1 MIALDTNVLV
11 RFLTADDKPQA
22 ARAKALLSKKEVC
35 WVPVTVL
42 LELAWVLGGYAW
54 DNVKIART
62 LRELIGENV
71 INPQH
76 PEAVSRA
83 LRWAEAGM
91 AFADALHLALSA
103 SATEFASFDDALR
116 KKAAALGISPTVTAP

>member
-11 RFLTADDKPQA
+11 RFLTADDKQQA
-22 ARAKALLSKKEVC
+22 ARAKALVQKNEVC
-35 WVPVTVL
+35 WIPVTVL

-54 DNVKIART
+54 DNGRIART

-103 SATEFASFDDALR
+103 SATEFASFDDALH
-116 KKAAALGISPTVTAP
+116 KKAAALGVSPTVTAR

>member
-1 MIALDTNVLV
+1 M
-11 RFLTADDKPQA
+11 
-22 ARAKALLSKKEVC
+22 
-35 WVPVTVL
+35 TVL
-42 LELAWVLGGYAW
+42 LELAGVLEDYAW
-54 DNVKIART
+54 DNFRIARK

-76 PEAVSRA
+76 PEAVGRA

-103 SATEFASFDDALR
+103 SAAGFASFDGALR
-116 KKAAALGISPTVTAP
+116 KKAAALGVSPAVAAP